1 VPSIDVTRGPC
12 DLVEREVAMA
22 NGRKVQ
28 RAEAEGLLRE
38 WKDSGEQMSV
48 WCESRGIS
56 WYSLSAHKGWGAER
70 SAADVAFAEVVVRES
85 SLVAV
90 VPESKPAVVLPKS
103 KVPASKPAA
112 AVVLESKPATAVVQP
127 KPEVS
132 ASKSPAVLVVPASKA
147 EAAVVCAGRPRYR
160 VAVGEILLEVD
171 DDFRSETL
179 QRLLRA
185 VATC

>member
-1 VPSIDVTRGPC
+1 MTFGAC

-38 WKDSGEQMSV
+38 WKDSGEQMSL

-70 SAADVAFAEVVVRES
+70 SAADVAFAEVVVLES
-85 SLVAV
+85 KSAAV
-90 VPESKPAVVLPKS
+90 VPESKPAAVVTPKS

-112 AVVLESKPATAVVQP
+112 AVVRESSPAAAVVVP
-127 KPEVS
+127 KSKVP
-132 ASKSPAVLVVPASKA
+132 ASKSAAASVVPASKPK
-147 EAAVVCAGRPRYR
+147 AAVVCAGRPRYR
-160 VAVGEILLEVD
+160 VAVGELTVEVD
-171 DDFRSETL
+171 DDFRPETL

>member
-1 VPSIDVTRGPC
+1 MTFDAC

-38 WKDSGEQMSV
+38 WKDSGEQMSL

-70 SAADVAFAEVVVRES
+70 SAADVAFAEVVVLES
-85 SLVAV
+85 KPAAV
-90 VPESKPAVVLPKS
+90 VPESKPAVVMPKS

-112 AVVLESKPATAVVQP
+112 AVVLESKPVAAVAMP
-127 KPEVS
+127 
-132 ASKSPAVLVVPASKA
+132 SKSTAAIVVPASNP
-147 EAAVVCAGRPRYR
+147 AAVVCAGRPRYR
-160 VAVGEILLEVD
+160 VAVGELTVEVD
-171 DDFRSETL
+171 DDFRPETL

-185 VATC
+185 VAAC